1 MVLVIDARGMTRGI
15 APLILGYQAFD
26 PNIRIA
32 GVILN
37 QLGGSRHEAKLR
49 AVIQHYTGVPVLG
62 AVQHDERMTI
72 IERHL
77 GLVPSNE
84 AKSARNIERS
94 MNKRSLTP
102 FLTSVLWVQQAIIT
116 AMVASR
122 MNPNEFEKNIAAV
135 RSTMKLAAQSD
146 LTSDQDK
153 KESAKEFDQVLDLYI
168 QMFRTGDVSADG
180 DQLQAR
186 PNELN

>member
-1 MVLVIDARGMTRGI
+1 
-15 APLILGYQAFD
+15 
-26 PNIRIA
+26 
-32 GVILN
+32 
-37 QLGGSRHEAKLR
+37 
-49 AVIQHYTGVPVLG
+49 
-62 AVQHDERMTI
+62 
-72 IERHL
+72 
-77 GLVPSNE
+77 
-84 AKSARNIERS
+84 
-94 MNKRSLTP
+94 
-102 FLTSVLWVQQAIIT
+102 
-116 AMVASR
+116 MVASR